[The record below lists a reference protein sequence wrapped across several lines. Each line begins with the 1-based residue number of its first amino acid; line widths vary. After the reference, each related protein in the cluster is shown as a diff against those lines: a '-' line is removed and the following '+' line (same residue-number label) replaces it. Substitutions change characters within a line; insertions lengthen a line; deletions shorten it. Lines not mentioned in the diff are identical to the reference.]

1 MSKLGRDD
9 IQIISKHSNWSEKS
23 VAKALKSQ
31 IYHDKTSWERFVS
44 VFLLVLGISF
54 AVLGVVFF
62 FAYNWEKLNKF
73 VKLGIA
79 EGLLLMVMFGV
90 LFIVKKKQHQK
101 LLLTAA
107 AMLVG
112 VLYAI
117 FGQVYQ
123 TGANAYDFFLG
134 WTLFVTLWA
143 LVANFSPL
151 WVIYIALVNTS
162 IILYGEQVA
171 DNWTEMLG
179 FTTLFVVN
187 VCFLGVFL
195 WLRKGFSPNTYPS
208 WFTNLLALTA
218 VTYSTIGIVMGIGEN
233 RVDSFFGILL
243 LVSLVVYGIGVWYGF
258 AAKRSFYLAVIPF
271 SVIVIVCAALLDVSD
286 DAGMFF
292 VIGFFIV
299 VSITLLIYF
308 LNKIQ
313 KRWAS

>member
-1 MSKLGRDD
+1 MSKLDRDD

-31 IYHDKTSWERFVS
+31 IYNDKPFLGTVCFCFLVGARDFVCCFGCC
-44 VFLLVLGISF
+44 FLFCLQLGKTEQICKT
-54 AVLGVVFF
+54 G
-62 FAYNWEKLNKF
+62 YRR
-73 VKLGIA
+73 GIA
-79 EGLLLMVMFGV
+79 SYRDVWCFV
-90 LFIVKKKQHQK
+90 HCQKKQHQK

-143 LVANFSPL
+143 IVANFSPL

-179 FTTLFVVN
+179 FTTLFAVN
-187 VCFLGVFL
+187 VCFLSGFL
-195 WLRKGFSPNTYPS
+195 WLRKAFSSNTYPS

-218 VTYSTIGIVMGIGEN
+218 ITYSTIGIVMGIGEN
-233 RVDSFFGILL
+233 RVDSFFGVLL
-243 LVSLVVYGIGVWYGF
+243 LVSLVVYGIGIWYGF

-271 SVIVIVCAALLDVSD
+271 SVIIIVCAALLDVSD

-313 KRWAS
+313 KRWGS

>member
-1 MSKLGRDD
+1 MSKLSRDD

-23 VAKALKSQ
+23 VAKALKGHV
-31 IYHDKTSWERFVS
+31 YNDKSSWERFVTL
-44 VFLLVLGISF
+44 FLLVLGISF

-79 EGLLLMVMFGV
+79 EGLLLIAMLGV
-90 LFIVKKKQHQK
+90 LFVVKKMQHQK

-162 IILYGEQVA
+162 IILYAEQVA
-171 DNWTEMLG
+171 DNWTEMFG
-179 FTTLFVVN
+179 FTLLFAVN
-187 VCFLGVFL
+187 VCFLSVFL
-195 WLRKGFSPNTYPS
+195 WLRKVFSPNIYPS
-208 WFTNLLALTA
+208 WFTNLLALA
-218 VTYSTIGIVMGIGEN
+218 AIFYSTVGMVKGIGEN

-243 LVSLVVYGIGVWYGF
+243 LVSLVVYGVGIWYGF

-271 SVIVIVCAALLDVSD
+271 SVIIIVCAALLDVSD

-292 VIGFFIV
+292 IIGFFIV

-313 KRWAS
+313 KRWGS